1 MMQHA
6 LSMAYF
12 FQILAHCEICTI
24 LSSHNYIFINC
35 KNTDKSQSIN
45 ICHNETF
52 VIMIISIFINSS
64 YSILKKATIISH
76 LYTSK
81 KPVKTIAKKA
91 LLK

>member
-64 YSILKKATIISH
+64 YSILKKSNNKPSI
-76 LYTSK
+76 YFK
-81 KPVKTIAKKA
+81 KTR
-91 LLK
+91 